1 MVLDGKSFAWAL
13 PLRKLLYLG
22 NEDRN
27 YKNSVVGFTL
37 LAECL
42 SDWPE
47 VVTRREN
54 SVGNYAWCVI
64 FFYFS

>member
-37 LAECL
+37 LAECQIGQRL
-42 SDWPE
+42 
-47 VVTRREN
+47 
-54 SVGNYAWCVI
+54 
-64 FFYFS
+64 